1 MDTSKNIL
9 TDTHGRLHNYLRISL
24 TERCNL
30 RCSYC
35 MPSEGVPLTP
45 KAHLMNAEEVYE
57 ITKLFVDHGVTKVRL
72 TGGEPLVRKDFPEIL
87 TKLASLPITIS
98 ITSNGVSIDRHLEL
112 LKTHGVQNINLSL
125 DTLDPVK
132 FKKITF
138 RNYFDQVY
146 ANMFKLIDA
155 GFNVKINV
163 VLMKGVND
171 DELLDF
177 IHFTKNHPVSVR
189 FIEFMPFD
197 GNQWNREKTISY
209 QEIMDTVESA
219 TACRSGSFA
228 KFPTGEV
235 GAAIERLQDA
245 PNDTAKNYKIAGYQG
260 EFAIISTV
268 TNPFCDSC
276 NRIRLTANG
285 QLKNC
290 LFSNTESDLL
300 TSYRAGD
307 NISPII
313 QKAVLGKFAMRGGLN
328 TPEQFNDPKAHSDNR
343 SMIRIGG

>member
-1 MDTSKNIL
+1 MDTPTNIL
-9 TDTHGRLHNYLRISL
+9 TDTHGRMHNYLRISL

-57 ITKLFVDHGVTKVRL
+57 ITKLFVDQGVTKVRL

-87 TKLASLPITIS
+87 TKLVSLPITIS
-98 ITSNGVSIDRHLEL
+98 ITSNGVSIDRHMEL
-112 LKTHGVQNINLSL
+112 LKTCGVQNINLSL
-125 DTLDPVK
+125 DTLDAVK

-138 RNYFDQVY
+138 RNYFDKVY
-146 ANMFKLIDA
+146 ANMFTLIDA

-177 IHFTKNHPVSVR
+177 IHFTKNHRVSVR

-197 GNQWNREKTISY
+197 GNQWNREKTVSY
-209 QEIMDTVESA
+209 QEIMDTVGSA
-219 TACRSGSFA
+219 FA
-228 KFPTGEV
+228 K
-235 GAAIERLQDA
+235 ADIQRLQDA

-300 TSYRAGD
+300 TSYRAGED
-307 NISPII
+307 IKPII